1 MFTNSSKS
9 RLQIEM
15 PHWLGNKTTHYFAM
29 WIAAMLEET
38 LWAHFIY
45 HSIVLGYR
53 SQVQFNLRKHELTN
67 LFESRT
73 DNTAL

>member
-1 MFTNSSKS
+1 
-9 RLQIEM
+9 
-15 PHWLGNKTTHYFAM
+15 
-29 WIAAMLEET
+29 MLEET

-45 HSIVLGYR
+45 HVMVLNYR
-53 SQVQFNLRKHELTN
+53 ALIPQMHIRKNDLAN

>member
-1 MFTNSSKS
+1 
-9 RLQIEM
+9 M
-15 PHWLGNKTTHYFAM
+15 PVWLSERGRTTHYFAM
-29 WIAAMLEET
+29 WVAAMLEET

-45 HSIVLGYR
+45 HCVVLNYR
-53 SQVQFNLRKHELTN
+53 APLPSMHIRKNDLAN